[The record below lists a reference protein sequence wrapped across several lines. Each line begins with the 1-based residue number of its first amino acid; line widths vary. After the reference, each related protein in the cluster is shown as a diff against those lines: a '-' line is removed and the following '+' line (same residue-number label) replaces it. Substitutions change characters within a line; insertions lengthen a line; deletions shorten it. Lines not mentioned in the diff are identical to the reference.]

1 MSSCNIWPWLI
12 DHEVHEIETHRHAIK
27 FFFNSDHRKR
37 ISWLVDIPDW
47 VSIMENHTFSANSRL
62 EANYSPIFLERRE
75 WWICLKKDQRH
86 CQAEV
91 LLREENFQDFEEL
104 INSEVKIIFKDQ
116 KLTPWTMNQ
125 RGDCGSLV
133 RNGVWEGV
141 YVKVRSMCLR
151 VFPQLFLLIWK
162 FTEFFLWLDVPW
174 FNIYHI
180 RKNQVLS
187 SGTGLPSTT
196 NLCFSQMKNRNQYDM
211 SGGKWV
217 VFFF

>member
-1 MSSCNIWPWLI
+1 MAVVW
-12 DHEVHEIETHRHAIK
+12 
-27 FFFNSDHRKR
+27 
-37 ISWLVDIPDW
+37 
-47 VSIMENHTFSANSRL
+47 
-62 EANYSPIFLERRE
+62 
-75 WWICLKKDQRH
+75 
-86 CQAEV
+86 
-91 LLREENFQDFEEL
+91 REENFQDFEEL

-133 RNGVWEGV
+133 RNGVWEGM

-211 SGGKWV
+211 SGGKTEFSATMKDLKDEWTLIRGRSSFKSSIWCV
-217 VFFF
+217 